1 MLEKEGEWSISFIPL
16 IILFF
21 VHNAYICESLLIYQ
35 TMKKLIFTLLAC
47 FLTLGAYAQDYK
59 DSPNYRKSIAVF
71 GGSFSVITPSDVAK
85 AHWAE
90 CLGSKITTY
99 GIGGAGFSKTTGEDR
114 WLSVQIDRALA
125 VEKPYDIFIIWA
137 STNDVSRGISL
148 EEQNQEI
155 RNCIEKI
162 RKNVPQAKIMF
173 FSSLPVPLL
182 EYIAEED
189 IEKGPEWSRGG
200 RRNMKKLPSY
210 VEGQEQVCREMNVP
224 FLNLY
229 TDSGINRWNAVDFFQ
244 GDMLHLNNA
253 GYNHIKE
260 TQARFIATH

>member
-1 MLEKEGEWSISFIPL
+1 
-16 IILFF
+16 
-21 VHNAYICESLLIYQ
+21 
-35 TMKKLIFTLLAC
+35 MKKLIFTLFTCLLA
-47 FLTLGAYAQDYK
+47 LTSFAQDYK
-59 DSPNYRKSIAVF
+59 ESPNYRKSIAVF
-71 GGSFSVITPSDVAK
+71 GGSFSVITPSDIAK

-90 CLGSKITTY
+90 CLGCQITNF

-125 VEKPYDIFIIWA
+125 SEKKFDIYIIWA

-148 EEQNQEI
+148 EEQDREI
-155 RNCIEKI
+155 RACIEKI
-162 RKNVPQAKIMF
+162 RKGAPQAKIMF

-210 VEGQEQVCREMNVP
+210 VAGQEKVCQEMGVP

-229 TDSGINRWNAVDFFQ
+229 TTSGINRYNAVDFF
-244 GDMLHLNNA
+244 GADWLHLNNA

>member
-1 MLEKEGEWSISFIPL
+1 
-16 IILFF
+16 
-21 VHNAYICESLLIYQ
+21 
-35 TMKKLIFTLLAC
+35 MKKLIFTLLAC

-148 EEQNQEI
+148 EEQNREI

>member
-1 MLEKEGEWSISFIPL
+1 MKK
-16 IILFF
+16 IILS
-21 VHNAYICESLLIYQ
+21 I
-35 TMKKLIFTLLAC
+35 LAC
-47 FLTLGAYAQDYK
+47 LLCISSYAQRYE
-59 DSPNYRKSIAVF
+59 DSPNYNKKIAVF
-71 GGSFSVITPSDVAK
+71 GGSFSVIPASDVAK
-85 AHWAE
+85 AYWVDV
-90 CLGSKITTY
+90 LRGSVTTY
-99 GIGGAGFSKTTGEDR
+99 GIGGAGFSIKTGEDR
-114 WLSVQIDRALA
+114 WLPGQIDKALA
-125 VEKPYDIFIIWA
+125 SGTHYDIFIIWA